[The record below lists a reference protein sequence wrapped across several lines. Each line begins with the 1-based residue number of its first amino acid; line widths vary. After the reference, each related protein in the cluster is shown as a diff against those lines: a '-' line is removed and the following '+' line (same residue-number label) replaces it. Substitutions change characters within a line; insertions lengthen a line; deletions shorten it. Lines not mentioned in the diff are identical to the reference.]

1 MFVTY
6 TVRLQRSLSSSVR
19 GRSDALTGT
28 MAVLERT
35 TLME

>member
-6 TVRLQRSLSSSVR
+6 TVRLQRSCSSSVR
-19 GRSDALTGT
+19 GNSEAFTGT